1 MSVYVIILPL
11 RQPFKKLQETISSS
25 ARIYKQSLLNSL
37 KKETDSYAD
46 AQTLKKKSVFKNRIA
61 LPYRSKTIQKIFLK
75 LKHPNS
81 AYIGHKLKRNLM
93 QVFEDFLRA

>member
-1 MSVYVIILPL
+1 MLTH
-11 RQPFKKLQETISSS
+11 KH
-25 ARIYKQSLLNSL
+25 L
-37 KKETDSYAD
+37 KKSE
-46 AQTLKKKSVFKNRIA
+46 FKNRIIA